1 MFNKKI
7 KYECPHCGSNEILKD
22 AYASWNVELQEW
34 QLETTYDTTICNL
47 CEGEVTPIEQ
57 PV

>member
-7 KYECPHCGSNEILKD
+7 KYECPHCGSNALLKD
-22 AYASWNVELQEW
+22 AYASWNIELQKW
-34 QLETTYDTTICNL
+34 QLEATYDTTICSL
-47 CEGEVTPIEQ
+47 CESEVSPIEQ